1 MKRGVVLRCLL
12 CSLLASFLWGIMI
25 AIHAQDLAPLQSPS
39 APTESVAPAPAEP
52 AKRKRIVYKE
62 KTYLDFEDTIVNG
75 NLRAPDGSFV
85 FRKNQSSFSSS
96 LNLKRS
102 FIPELKTSAQDAK

>member
-1 MKRGVVLRCLL
+1 MRCIL
-12 CSLLASFLWGIMI
+12 CSLLACFLWGVLLSVN
-25 AIHAQDLAPLQSPS
+25 AQTLPSLDAPKMES
-39 APTESVAPAPAEP
+39 APSQPAE
-52 AKRKRIVYKE
+52 AGKRKRIVYKE

-75 NLRAPDGSFV
+75 NLRAPDGSFI
-85 FRKNQSSFSSS
+85 FRKNQSSFSSA

>member
-1 MKRGVVLRCLL
+1 
-12 CSLLASFLWGIMI
+12 MI

-39 APTESVAPAPAEP
+39 APTESVAPATPVEP

-75 NLRAPDGSFV
+75 NLRSPDGSFE
-85 FRKNQSSFSSS
+85 FRKNQSSFSSA